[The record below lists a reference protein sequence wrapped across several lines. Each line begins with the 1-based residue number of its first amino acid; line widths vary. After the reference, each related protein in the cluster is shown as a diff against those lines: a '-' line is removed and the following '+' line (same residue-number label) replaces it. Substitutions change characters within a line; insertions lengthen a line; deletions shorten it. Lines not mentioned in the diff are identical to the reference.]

1 VGPGQD
7 LFAVADAGPLIH
19 LNQIDQLPLLGVF
32 SRVDIP
38 GAVWAE
44 TVGAGRVAQRDLENA
59 VPIRRREIDAPA
71 LQQFVQQFGPF
82 PLHPGEM
89 EALVL
94 CRQLGAALLL
104 VDDLAAREAAQRQGV
119 RPVGSLGV
127 VVRAYHAGRIPLARA
142 EDCIQRLYRVS
153 SLFVTQA
160 IADLAIEQLRGHA
173 PSAMRR

>member
-1 VGPGQD
+1 
-7 LFAVADAGPLIH
+7 LIH
-19 LNQIDQLPLLGVF
+19 LNQIGALPLLGVF

-44 TVGAGRVAQRDLENA
+44 TVGAGRVAQGDLENA
-59 VPIRRREIDAPA
+59 APIRRREIDAPA
-71 LQQFVQQFGPF
+71 LQQFVGQFGPF

-89 EALVL
+89 EALLL
-94 CRQLGAALLL
+94 CRQIGVALLL
-104 VDDLAAREAAQRQGV
+104 VDDLAAREAAQRQGI

-142 EDCIQRLYRVS
+142 EDCIQRLYGVS

-160 IADLAIEQLRGHA
+160 IADLAIEQLRA
-173 PSAMRR
+173 QPP